1 MAERIA
7 RCLEDQRPNF
17 FLWTPVFLGSG
28 AGLYFALPFEPSLPA
43 GLWMLLGIV
52 GVLGLRYSGNLA
64 LRVFIWIVMLVA
76 AGLLLASLRT
86 HQIAAPVLAEPFV
99 GAIEGRVVS
108 RDLSARN
115 RVRIVLDNVT
125 LYGVEPEATP
135 ERVRVTLGPVPDW
148 LRAGRRVLVHGQVS
162 PPGPPVEPGGFD
174 FRRWAWFKQLGGV
187 GFSLGPVLP
196 ALAPAEGGSWIA
208 LQEAR
213 AHLAERLIR
222 QVEGS
227 AGGFAAAILVG
238 YRGAVGQADLDA
250 LRASN
255 LAHLLAISG
264 LHMGLLTGLV
274 FAAVRLL
281 LAMVPRLAMRVPAKS
296 LAAAAAIL
304 AGLAYLAFSGAS
316 VATQR
321 AFVMA
326 AVAFL
331 AVIISRPAITLRA
344 VALAALAILI
354 LRPESVT
361 QAGFQ
366 MSFAATVGLVA
377 GFEALRRTGWM
388 QGRGPLWQRP
398 LRWFAA
404 LVFASALAG
413 TATAPISAF
422 HFNQMAQY
430 GLVANVLAVPLMGSV
445 VMPLLLLGLLL
456 EPIGLGGAAYFGAG
470 LGIDGIL
477 AVAHWIA
484 GLEGSVFLVP
494 DGPAVILPMIA
505 IGTLVVVIWRGRW
518 RFAGIVPAAVA
529 IAIWFTADR
538 PPVLIDESGR
548 LIGVMGEAGRGLSLA
563 RGKGFVAESWLESDG
578 DAAEQAL
585 AAKRMGDA
593 ETFDL
598 DGWRLSIVE
607 DGTHWGSVPCGAAD
621 VVLDRSKEPVRPAG
635 DCIVVTLA
643 ELKARGAMALH
654 GPDAAVRVRGAR
666 DGAARPWTGGR

>member
-7 RCLEDQRPNF
+7 GCLEEQRPNF
-17 FLWTPVFLGSG
+17 FLWTPVCLGTG

-43 GLWMLLGIV
+43 GAWMLLGVLGI
-52 GVLGLRYSGNLA
+52 LGLRVLGSLA
-64 LRVFIWIVMLVA
+64 LRLLIWVALLVA

-86 HQIAAPVLAEPFV
+86 HQIAAPVLAEPFI

-115 RVRIVLDNVT
+115 RVRIVLDNVI
-125 LYGVEPEATP
+125 LYGVEPEAMP

-148 LRAGRRVLVHGQVS
+148 LRAGRRVMVHGQVS

-187 GFSLGPVLP
+187 GFALGPVLP
-196 ALAPAEGGSWIA
+196 ALSPAEGGAWIA

-213 AHLAERLIR
+213 AHLAEHLIAR
-222 QVEGS
+222 VEGS

-238 YRGAVGQADLDA
+238 YRGAVGQSDLEA

-274 FAAVRLL
+274 FAAVRLV
-281 LAMVPRLAMRVPAKS
+281 LALMPQLAMRVPAKA

-331 AVIISRPAITLRA
+331 AVIIARPAITLRA

-377 GFEALRRTGWM
+377 GFEALRRTGWF

-456 EPIGLGGAAYFGAG
+456 DLIGLGAPAFWGAG

-494 DGPAVILPMIA
+494 DGPSVILPMIA
-505 IGTLVVVIWRGRW
+505 LGTLMVVIWRGPL
-518 RFAGIVPAAVA
+518 RFVGALPAAAA
-529 IAIWFTADR
+529 IALWTTSER

-548 LIGVMGEAGRGLSLA
+548 LVGVMGAEGRALTLA

-578 DAAEQAL
+578 DPAEQAL
-585 AAKRMGDA
+585 AAKRMGDVA
-593 ETFDL
+593 TFDL

-607 DGTHWGSVPCGAAD
+607 DGTPLRSVPCAATD
-621 VVLDRSKEPVRPAG
+621 VVLDRSKTPARVRG
-635 DCIVVTLA
+635 DCIVLTLA

-654 GPDAAVRVRGAR
+654 GPETTVRVRGAR
-666 DGAARPWTGGR
+666 DGAARPWTEGR